1 MATSTPTPPDADP
14 PPSAQPRHET
24 LDSVAAQIDAID
36 MLIGLA
42 RHSIRVFDVDLSG
55 TRWNDAAR
63 AQKIV
68 AFLRATPNARLDIV
82 VHDTGWIE
90 RSCPRLTGLLKV
102 RGHLITVRRTG
113 EDARHAMDPL
123 LIVDDQHYLHR
134 LHAVA
139 DLELRDRLPGAA
151 HLRAL
156 AGDDRQLLDR
166 GVERL
171 RVGLALADAH
181 VERDLHD
188 PRHLH
193 DRRQA
198 EVVLQLHAQ
207 LVVVALLHARN
218 VCLGDCHQ
226 RSMSWPQP
234 SRLQTRTLTCSPPL
248 PSLNR

>member
-14 PPSAQPRHET
+14 PPAAQPRHET

-68 AFLRATPNARLDIV
+68 AFLRATPDARLDIV

-113 EDARHAMDPL
+113 EDAKHAMDPL

-134 LHAVA
+134 LHVAKPRAVLGVA
-139 DLELRDRLPGAA
+139 EPDGAKP
-151 HLRAL
+151 L
-156 AGDDRQLLDR
+156 
-166 GVERL
+166 VERFEAIWSSSEPVSATVL
-171 RVGLALADAH
+171 GL
-181 VERDLHD
+181 
-188 PRHLH
+188 
-193 DRRQA
+193 
-198 EVVLQLHAQ
+198 
-207 LVVVALLHARN
+207 
-218 VCLGDCHQ
+218 
-226 RSMSWPQP
+226 
-234 SRLQTRTLTCSPPL
+234 
-248 PSLNR
+248 